1 MKLGMVFEGGAN
13 RTVFSCGVMD
23 VFLEEG
29 IMPDYFI
36 GVSAG
41 IAYGVSY
48 LAGQKGR
55 NLEVIEKY
63 IADKRYM
70 GVRHLFNKK
79 EKAYYNT
86 KFVFDEVPNELIPFD
101 YAAFERYEGKVE
113 AAVTNIHTGTAE
125 YVEVPRGRDMRDVLV
140 ASCSLPVRFPPVK
153 LGRHY
158 YLDGGIADSI
168 PYEHAFE
175 EGCDK
180 LLVVLT
186 RERGYVKTAERAV
199 KITNS
204 LYRKYPK
211 AVEALETRPERYN
224 ACMEQL
230 RELETQGKVFVI
242 APEDLYGVGRTE
254 TDTIKLRRLYDEGC
268 RIAEEQM
275 GVLREYL
282 AR

>member
-1 MKLGMVFEGGAN
+1 M
-13 RTVFSCGVMD
+13 
-23 VFLEEG
+23 
-29 IMPDYFI
+29 
-36 GVSAG
+36 
-41 IAYGVSY
+41 
-48 LAGQKGR
+48 
-55 NLEVIEKY
+55 
-63 IADKRYM
+63 
-70 GVRHLFNKK
+70 
-79 EKAYYNT
+79 
-86 KFVFDEVPNELIPFD
+86 
-101 YAAFERYEGKVE
+101 
-113 AAVTNIHTGTAE
+113 
-125 YVEVPRGRDMRDVLV
+125 
-140 ASCSLPVRFPPVK
+140 
-153 LGRHY
+153 
-158 YLDGGIADSI
+158 
-168 PYEHAFE
+168 
-175 EGCDK
+175 
-180 LLVVLT
+180 LT